1 MSASH
6 PTLYRRYV
14 AERAHLPLR
23 VRVGLTLS
31 AVAALHLLAAGLLAT
46 ALAPG
51 AEPLALGVVL
61 TAYAAGMKHSY
72 DWDHI
77 SAIDNSTRKFVS
89 EGMNPASVGFAF
101 SLGHSLVVTIAGV
114 MVVAGAQFVHG
125 AFEEGS
131 SANHVLGLIGAGVSG
146 VYLLVLGLYNASISV
161 GLVRRASRGAS
172 AGQGHQ
178 HGLDGN
184 WGLVSRLLRKPLQ
197 RVRQPRDIFV
207 LGFLFG
213 LGFDT
218 ATTIGLLLLTV
229 TASLAGVP
237 ALALIGLPVAFTAA
251 MTLCDTLNGLGMMKL
266 YSTALTETGTR
277 MRFNA
282 TVTMISA
289 VSALFIASI
298 TLGGFLHDLLGLEDP
313 LTAALAEID
322 LGQAGLLLIAV
333 FALVWLWFWRA
344 ARPGAGATSPAGSAT
359 PGNGPGESRSGS
371 APVNRPGAE
380 S

>member
-1 MSASH
+1 MSTTSH
-6 PTLYRRYV
+6 PTLFHRYV
-14 AERAHLPLR
+14 TDRHTLPLR
-23 VRVGLTLS
+23 VRVGFTLA
-31 AVAALHLLAAGLLAT
+31 AVAALHVLAFGLLAT

-51 AEPLALGVVL
+51 AQPLALGVVL

-101 SLGHSLVVTIAGV
+101 SLGHSLVVTLAGA
-114 MVVAGAQFVHG
+114 MVVAGAQFVSG

-131 SANHVLGLIGAGVSG
+131 SANHVLGLIGAGISG
-146 VYLLVLGLYNASISV
+146 VYLLVLGLYNASISA
-161 GLVRRASRGAS
+161 GLLRRGSAGGGAAEGS
-172 AGQGHQ
+172 VPAGGSTEVSDAGQGAP
-178 HGLDGN
+178 HGHAHTLDGN
-184 WGLVSRLLRKPLQ
+184 WGLVSRLLRKPLE
-197 RVRQPRDIFV
+197 RVRRPRDIFV

-229 TASLAGVP
+229 SASLAGVP
-237 ALALIGLPVAFTAA
+237 ALALLGLPVAFTAA

-282 TVTMISA
+282 TVTVISA
-289 VSALFIASI
+289 VSALFIATI
-298 TLGGFLHDLLGLEDP
+298 TLGGFLHDLLDLEDP
-313 LTAALAEID
+313 VTTALAEVD
-322 LGQAGLLLIAV
+322 LGQAGLALIAV
-333 FALVWLWFWRA
+333 FALVWLRFWWVGRRDA
-344 ARPGAGATSPAGSAT
+344 AAAGS
-359 PGNGPGESRSGS
+359 
-371 APVNRPGAE
+371 
-380 S
+380 

>member
-31 AVAALHLLAAGLLAT
+31 AVAALHLFAAGLLAT

-51 AEPLALGVVL
+51 SEPLALGVVL
-61 TAYAAGMKHSY
+61 TAYAAGIKHSY

-101 SLGHSLVVTIAGV
+101 SLGHSLVVTLAGI
-114 MVVAGAQFVHG
+114 MVVAGAQFVSG

-161 GLVRRASRGAS
+161 GLLRTASRGGS
-172 AGQGHQ
+172 TVRGHR
-178 HGLDGN
+178 HDLDGN

-197 RVRQPRDIFV
+197 RVRRPRDIFV

-237 ALALIGLPVAFTAA
+237 AAALIGLPVAFTAA

-282 TVTMISA
+282 TVTVISA
-289 VSALFIASI
+289 VSALLIAVI
-298 TLGGFLHDLLGLEDP
+298 TLGGFLNDLLGLTDP
-313 LTAALAEID
+313 VTTALAEID
-322 LGQAGLLLIAV
+322 LGDAGLVLIAV

-344 ARPGAGATSPAGSAT
+344 TRGSTGVTTSGGPPLRLGSGRT
-359 PGNGPGESRSGS
+359 GGPVRSDGQ
-371 APVNRPGAE
+371 A
-380 S
+380 

>member
-14 AERAHLPLR
+14 TERHRLPLR
-23 VRVGLTLS
+23 VRVGCTLA
-31 AVAALHLLAAGLLAT
+31 AVAALHVLAAGLLST
-46 ALAPG
+46 TLAPG

-101 SLGHSLVVTIAGV
+101 SLGHSLVVTLAGI
-114 MVVAGAQFVHG
+114 MVVAGAQFVSG

-161 GLVRRASRGAS
+161 GLLRAASRG
-172 AGQGHQ
+172 GVTVRGHR
-178 HGLDGN
+178 HDLDGN

-197 RVRQPRDIFV
+197 RVRRPRDIFV

-229 TASLAGVP
+229 SASLAGVP
-237 ALALIGLPVAFTAA
+237 AFALLGLPVAFTAA

-266 YSTALTETGTR
+266 YSSALTETGTR
-277 MRFNA
+277 RRFNA
-282 TVTMISA
+282 TVTLISA
-289 VSALFIASI
+289 VSALFIAAI

-313 LTAALAEID
+313 MTAALADVD
-322 LGQAGLLLIAV
+322 LGQAGLALIAV
-333 FALVWLWFWRA
+333 FGLVWLWFWR
-344 ARPGAGATSPAGSAT
+344 TSRR
-359 PGNGPGESRSGS
+359 N
-371 APVNRPGAE
+371 
-380 S
+380 

>member
-1 MSASH
+1 MSTTH

-14 AERAHLPLR
+14 TERHRLPLR
-23 VRVGLTLS
+23 VRVGFTLS
-31 AVAALHLLAAGLLAT
+31 AVAALHVLAAVLLAT

-51 AEPLALGVVL
+51 AQPLALGVVL
-61 TAYAAGMKHSY
+61 TAYAAGLKHSY

-125 AFEEGS
+125 AFEDGS
-131 SANHVLGLIGAGVSG
+131 STNHVLGLIGAGVSG
-146 VYLLVLGLYNASISV
+146 VYLLVLGLYNASIGA
-161 GLVRRASRGAS
+161 GLVRRISRGEQGA
-172 AGQGHQ
+172 QGHR
-178 HGLDGN
+178 HDLDGS

-197 RVRQPRDIFV
+197 RVRRPRDIFV

-237 ALALIGLPVAFTAA
+237 AAALIGLPVAFTAA

-266 YSTALTETGTR
+266 YSSALTETGTR

-282 TVTMISA
+282 TVTVISA
-289 VSALFIASI
+289 VSALFIAAI
-298 TLGGFLHDLLGLEDP
+298 TLGGFLNDLLGLTDP
-313 LTAALAEID
+313 VTSALAEID
-322 LGQAGLLLIAV
+322 LGQAGLVLVAL
-333 FALVWLWFWRA
+333 FGLVWWWFWRSS
-344 ARPGAGATSPAGSAT
+344 RGSAGT
-359 PGNGPGESRSGS
+359 TSTGGQLPRRGSGHAGGSVRSDGE
-371 APVNRPGAE
+371 V
-380 S
+380 

>member
-1 MSASH
+1 MSTTSH

-14 AERAHLPLR
+14 TDRHALPLR
-23 VRVGLTLS
+23 IRVGFTLA
-31 AVAALHLLAAGLLAT
+31 AVACLHLLAFGLLAS

-51 AEPLALGVVL
+51 SQPLALGVVL

-101 SLGHSLVVTIAGV
+101 SLGHSLVVTLAGV
-114 MVVAGAQFVHG
+114 MVVAGAQFVSG

-161 GLVRRASRGAS
+161 GLLRGRGSRTLPPSAAVSASGDDA
-172 AGQGHQ
+172 AHP
-178 HGLDGN
+178 HDLDGG

-197 RVRQPRDIFV
+197 RVRRPRDIFV

-229 TASLAGVP
+229 SASLAGVP
-237 ALALIGLPVAFTAA
+237 ALALLGLPVAFTAA

-282 TVTMISA
+282 TVTVISA
-289 VSALFIASI
+289 VSALLIAVI
-298 TLGGFLHDLLGLEDP
+298 TLGGFVNDLLGLTDP
-313 LTAALAEID
+313 VTTALADVD
-322 LGQAGLLLIAV
+322 LGQAGLALVAV
-333 FALVWLWFWRA
+333 FGLVWLWFWWTSR
-344 ARPGAGATSPAGSAT
+344 RGADTQA
-359 PGNGPGESRSGS
+359 
-371 APVNRPGAE
+371 
-380 S
+380 

>member
-31 AVAALHLLAAGLLAT
+31 AVAALHLFAAGLLAT

-51 AEPLALGVVL
+51 SEPLALGVVL

-101 SLGHSLVVTIAGV
+101 SLGHSLVVTLAGI
-114 MVVAGAQFVHG
+114 MVVAGAQFVSG

-161 GLVRRASRGAS
+161 GLLRGRGSR
-172 AGQGHQ
+172 
-178 HGLDGN
+178 D
-184 WGLVSRLLRKPLQ
+184 RKS
-197 RVRQPRDIFV
+197 VV
-207 LGFLFG
+207 
-213 LGFDT
+213 
-218 ATTIGLLLLTV
+218 
-229 TASLAGVP
+229 
-237 ALALIGLPVAFTAA
+237 
-251 MTLCDTLNGLGMMKL
+251 
-266 YSTALTETGTR
+266 
-277 MRFNA
+277 
-282 TVTMISA
+282 
-289 VSALFIASI
+289 
-298 TLGGFLHDLLGLEDP
+298 
-313 LTAALAEID
+313 
-322 LGQAGLLLIAV
+322 
-333 FALVWLWFWRA
+333 
-344 ARPGAGATSPAGSAT
+344 
-359 PGNGPGESRSGS
+359 
-371 APVNRPGAE
+371 
-380 S
+380 